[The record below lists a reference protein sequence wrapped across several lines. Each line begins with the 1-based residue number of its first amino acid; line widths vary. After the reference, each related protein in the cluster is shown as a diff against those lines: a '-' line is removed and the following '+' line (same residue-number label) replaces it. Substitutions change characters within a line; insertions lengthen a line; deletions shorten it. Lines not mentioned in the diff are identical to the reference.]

1 MTKEY
6 VLFCCH
12 EYNLVHFCT
21 PTSTKKVSKARR
33 LKWGSILT
41 LEMVLNYLFIEKQ
54 IAMMGGAIMVKK
66 VISTC
71 YFTVFLPGMV
81 DLVGPYSIKLVII
94 S

>member
-33 LKWGSILT
+33 LKWG

-54 IAMMGGAIMVKK
+54 IAMMEGANK
-66 VISTC
+66 
-71 YFTVFLPGMV
+71 G
-81 DLVGPYSIKLVII
+81 
-94 S
+94 